1 MGSTFATPDTP
12 TECFSRVSTV
22 NLLVGISAL
31 PSLLV
36 VSSTF
41 TNNRNISGDFVSV
54 CHSCIVV
61 AQHLVVA
68 ISTIAGIESYLIVT
82 GLHVCECLADIKL
95 SVYVAELS
103 CVNVA
108 FAIVIATI
116 DVAVPTFSL
125 TTNVV
130 TGLILQ
136 HVTSLCKGTVD
147 NERSNL
153 HARTITC
160 SNSSNLQGFQELNFF
175 ENNAVCQSVLVD
187 NVSSNTIRIEF

>member
-22 NLLVGISAL
+22 DLLVGISAL

-95 SVYVAELS
+95 SVCVAELS
-103 CVNVA
+103 CINVA
-108 FAIVIATI
+108 FAIAISTI
-116 DVAVPTFSL
+116 DVAIPTFSL
-125 TTNVV
+125 ATNVV
-130 TGLILQ
+130 TRLVLK
-136 HVTSLCKGTVD
+136 HVTSLCKGMVD

-153 HARTITC
+153 HARTITS
-160 SNSSNLQGFQELNFF
+160 SNGSNLQGFQELNFVK
-175 ENNAVCQSVLVD
+175 NNAVCQYMLIN
-187 NVSSNTIRIEF
+187 NVSSNTVWIEF